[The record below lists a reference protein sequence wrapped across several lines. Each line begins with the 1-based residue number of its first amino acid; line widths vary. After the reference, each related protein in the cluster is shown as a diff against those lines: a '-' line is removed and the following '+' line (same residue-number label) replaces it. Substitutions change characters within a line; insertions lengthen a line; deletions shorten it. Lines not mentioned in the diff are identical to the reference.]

1 MKTPE
6 KIRERFG
13 RVTGFLPTR
22 HNAMFVKDGFPTDSD
37 ESGYYSD
44 DTVLTFATL
53 RAMTKDGFV
62 DQRNVVR
69 AQVAAANEWPYG
81 FGRATSEVFEKIRKG
96 APLLESGIDT
106 AGNGVLMKQSPFAA
120 YEVLTGTG
128 FGAMERHVADFTRV
142 THKSPEAVVASLV
155 HHKVLV
161 DLLLTGSFDAHSV
174 LTNAWSYAKRFENG
188 YAAKGLKDWVT
199 DRIERL
205 LDMTD
210 VSSGRVVSSD
220 SVIRSAFDWGDKMGA
235 SCYALTTLGISYALF
250 IRNPHSIDAMF
261 DAVNFG
267 GDTDSYAGIVGSML
281 GAANGKF
288 FSDELFDGVVEGEAL
303 KRETAVFVKKFRK

>member
-1 MKTPE
+1 MKTAE
-6 KIRERFG
+6 RIRERFG

-44 DTVLTFATL
+44 DTVLTFAAL
-53 RAMTKDGFV
+53 RAMTKDGHL

-69 AQVAAANEWPYG
+69 EQLASAARWPYG
-81 FGRATSEVFEKIRKG
+81 FGRATTEVFATIRQG
-96 APLLESGIDT
+96 GRLLESGIET
-106 AGNGVLMKQSPFAA
+106 AGNGVLMKQSPLAA
-120 YEVLTGTG
+120 YEALTGTS
-128 FGAMERHVADFTRV
+128 FGAMEQHVADFTRV

-161 DLLLTGSFDAHSV
+161 DLLLNGEFDAHAV

-188 YAAKGLKDWVT
+188 DAAKGLKDRVT

-210 VSSGRVVSSD
+210 ASTGKIVSSD
-220 SVIRSAFDWGDKMGA
+220 GIVKSAFDWGDKMGA

-250 IRNPHSIDAMF
+250 FRNPHSIDAMF

-288 FSDELFDGVVEGEAL
+288 FSDELFDGVVEGDAL
-303 KRETAVFVKKFRK
+303 KREAGEFVAKFSK

>member
-1 MKTPE
+1 MKTAE

-22 HNAMFVKDGFPTDSD
+22 HNAMFVKDGFPTDSN

-53 RAMTKDGFV
+53 RAIAKDGHF

-69 AQVAAANEWPYG
+69 EQLASAARWPYG
-81 FGRATSEVFEKIRKG
+81 FGRATTEVFETIRQG
-96 APLLESGIDT
+96 GRLLESGVDT
-106 AGNGVLMKQSPFAA
+106 AGNGVLMKQSPLAA
-120 YEVLTGTG
+120 YEALSGAG
-128 FGAMERHVADFTRV
+128 FGAMEQHVADFTRV

-161 DLLLTGSFDAHSV
+161 DLLLNGEFDAHSA

-188 YAAKGLKDWVT
+188 DAAKGLKDRVT

-210 VSSGRVVSSD
+210 VSSGRVISSD

-250 IRNPHSIDAMF
+250 MRNPHSIEAMF

-281 GAANGKF
+281 GATNGKF
-288 FSDELFDGVVEGEAL
+288 FSDELFDGVVEGDAL
-303 KRETAVFVKKFRK
+303 KREAGEFVRKFGK